1 MPVIE
6 QPGPSNNGL
15 ASVVSADEDMADYVY
30 SEVKKKPKHEVTCDN
45 KPIESEEPK
54 MNLVDSHATYC
65 DVSDV
70 QEMNESDENGYQD
83 TPLVQ
88 DVDGEEASQGVAISN
103 DDEVPSD
110 FNVLYSPL
118 SISTAIAMVR
128 LGARAETL
136 TQVKVKRCESFLQNC
151 TSYFNTTLEGVD
163 LFKSEETREKINS
176 WVSRHTE
183 HKIQGL
189 IPKGAL
195 NSLIFMVQ
203 VNANYFNG
211 TGRIGLKLRSLEFC
225 NMPDMLL
232 KTIELP
238 YAGNTLNMLIILPT
252 SLNGLEK
259 LEKSLTVSVIKN
271 ALCRFDIDVIL

>member
-1 MPVIE
+1 
-6 QPGPSNNGL
+6 
-15 ASVVSADEDMADYVY
+15 MAAVFTKVNTEFTL
-30 SEVKKKPKHEVTCDN
+30 SLLMK
-45 KPIESEEPK
+45 
-54 MNLVDSHATYC
+54 L
-65 DVSDV
+65 
-70 QEMNESDENGYQD
+70 
-83 TPLVQ
+83 
-88 DVDGEEASQGVAISN
+88 
-103 DDEVPSD
+103 PSD
-110 FNVLYSPL
+110 FNLLYSPF

-136 TQVKVKRCESFLQNC
+136 TQIGWVLHFEEIGHDIYPVFGSYIEFLSNKTFNNTLETANKIYQRVKVKTRESFLQNC

-211 TGRIGLKLRSLEFC
+211 TGRIGLKLRSLEWLNLGTAKGSLWQTWCLNQHFQI
-225 NMPDMLL
+225 LQ
-232 KTIELP
+232 
-238 YAGNTLNMLIILPT
+238 YAGYVAQNNRT
-252 SLNGLEK
+252 SIRWEHFKYVDYSPHVIEWFRKAGKEFNR
-259 LEKSLTVSVIKN
+259 VSN
-271 ALCRFDIDVIL
+271 QERD